1 MLERGQV
8 VEFIDD
14 GRFVTAVCLDFKKD
28 KPRLLTHL
36 GRETVIPARRL
47 IDTSGPVLATGLS
60 RDETMEQLRNLSLA
74 REELAEGMDLL
85 ELWSLLE
92 EDGQGQVMS
101 PEYLAGFF
109 FSDPATPDQ
118 ISALIRAILADRI
131 YFRYKSDGVTVNP
144 QEKVEELQSQRL
156 RDQELAR
163 EKTEIGT
170 WLARVWAGSEAAPP
184 DNMEEVVERLIDVAL
199 NGPESTQI
207 GRVKDCLQEAGI
219 RSSNA
224 AFKLLVK
231 LGRFE
236 ADEDLD
242 LRRLQIPTVFPNEV
256 QEQARSRAEEGLDG
270 FDWSDRTDLTGM
282 DVFTIDGASTRD
294 FDDALSYE
302 TDGWE
307 HLVQVHITDISPFI
321 QEGSDLDLEARSR
334 ASSLYLPDKRLPML
348 PEVLSEGLFSLQEGQ
363 LRPALSMKVRL
374 DSEGNVLSRELLKSR
389 IAVSRRLVYRDV
401 DQSLDHDPQMAQL
414 AHLAEILKA
423 KRIQEGAMVLDVPE
437 VVVWPGP
444 DRVEIDR
451 IENTTP
457 SRLLVA
463 EMMILA
469 NRLCAE
475 ILSEAGYAAPF
486 RCQDPPK
493 HVFEAPEGADPLWV
507 TLRRR
512 MLFSPLEI
520 SPSCGPH
527 AGLGLKAYTTFTSPI
542 RRYHDLITIRQL
554 NSFLNGGKPVYD
566 QASLEEMQVALTPI
580 MRSHNRLKFR
590 RQRYWLLKY
599 LAQDKDRPLEA
610 IVLRRIY
617 DKFSLVLLD
626 TMLRVSTP
634 VLPETALREGERV
647 MVRIAKVD
655 PLDDI
660 LRIELV

>member
-8 VEFIDD
+8 VEYIDD

-47 IDTSGPVLATGLS
+47 IDASGPVLPSGLS
-60 RDETMEQLRNLSLA
+60 RDETVEKLRQLSLA
-74 REELAEGMDLL
+74 REELARNMDLP

-92 EDGQGQVMS
+92 EDDQGQVLS
-101 PEYLAGFF
+101 PDFLAGFF
-109 FSDPATPDQ
+109 FSDPPTPDQ
-118 ISALIRAILADRI
+118 VSALIRAILEDRTF
-131 YFRYKSDGVTVNP
+131 FRYKPEGVTVNP
-144 QEKVEELQSQRL
+144 QDKVEELQTQRL

-163 EKTEIGT
+163 EKEEVGS
-170 WLARVWAGSEAAPP
+170 WLARVWADEQAKPP
-184 DNMEEVVERLIDVAL
+184 GNEQEVVDHLIDVAL
-199 NGPESTQI
+199 NGPESTLA
-207 GRVKDCLQEAGI
+207 GRVKGYLDEAGI
-219 RSSNA
+219 KAGNA

-231 LGRFE
+231 MGRFE

-242 LRRLQIPTVFPNEV
+242 LRRLQIPSTFPEEV
-256 QEQARSRAEEGLDG
+256 LEQARTRADEGLDG
-270 FDWSDRTDLTGM
+270 FDWSNRVDLTNM

-302 TDGWE
+302 TDGRE
-307 HLVQVHITDISPFI
+307 HLIHVHITDISPFI
-321 QEGSDLDLEARSR
+321 QDGSDLDTEARAR

-374 DSEGNVLSRELLKSR
+374 DNQGNVLSRELLKTR

-401 DQSLDHDPQMAQL
+401 DQSLEHDPKMARL
-414 AHLAEILKA
+414 AGLAEILKA
-423 KRIQEGAMVLDVPE
+423 KRIQDGAMVLDVPE

-469 NRLCAE
+469 NRLCAD

-493 HVFEAPEGADPLWV
+493 QVFDAPDGADPLWV

-554 NSFLNGGKPVYD
+554 NALLNGGKPVYD
-566 QASLEEMQVALTPI
+566 QASLEEMQVSLTPI

-599 LAQDKDRPLEA
+599 LSQDRDRPLEA
-610 IVLRRIY
+610 VVLRRIY
-617 DKFSLVLLD
+617 DKFSLVLLE
-626 TMLRVSTP
+626 TMLRVATP
-634 VLPETALREGERV
+634 VLPATALREGDRV
-647 MVRIAKVD
+647 MIKIAKVD
-655 PLDDI
+655 PLDDV
-660 LRIELV
+660 LRIEVA